1 MTDTVR
7 KASLGGGVFL
17 GLGPIAGLI
26 IGTLLGEPSIG
37 LVAGL
42 VLGGATALLIWLLR
56 R

>member
-17 GLGPIAGLI
+17 GLGPVAGLI
-26 IGTLLGEPSIG
+26 LGALLGEPSIG

-42 VLGGATALLIWLLR
+42 VLGGAIALLIWAIR